1 MIFNGCYFHQIKYEL
16 NMLLEYQNKYNCKST
31 SWIQLIDIIFLFGQG
46 MRQGKRLFLNFCNN
60 CCKSKEKQSTKKCTY
75 SYSISIVNLN
85 VTVKV
90 EKNGTLSTTFFAKTT
105 ISYHNS
111 RRNLNNLFTQS
122 KHYQSH
128 NLLEFAWCVLS
139 HQRHANIFINVFYNK
154 RIQEASFV
162 KN

>member
-1 MIFNGCYFHQIKYEL
+1 MNTKINTTVNQPLEFSLLILFFCLDKGWDKGRDFSLIFVTIVVKVKRSNL
-16 NMLLEYQNKYNCKST
+16 QN
-31 SWIQLIDIIFLFGQG
+31 
-46 MRQGKRLFLNFCNN
+46 
-60 CCKSKEKQSTKKCTY
+60 

-111 RRNLNNLFTQS
+111 RRNLNNLFTQW

>member
-60 CCKSKEKQSTKKCTY
+60 CSTTKAKQSTKKCTY
-75 SYSISIVNLN
+75 SYSISVVNLN

-90 EKNGTLSTTFFAKTT
+90 EENGTLSTTFFAKTT
-105 ISYHNS
+105 ISYRNS
-111 RRNLNNLFTQS
+111 RPNLNNLFTQW

-128 NLLEFAWCVLS
+128 N
-139 HQRHANIFINVFYNK
+139 
-154 RIQEASFV
+154 
-162 KN
+162 